1 MDKNEAQNPD
11 EIFDI
16 VDENDNVVSSGRRS
30 FIHKNK
36 LLHRAVH
43 AIFFDKS
50 GRILLQKRS
59 ALKDTYPLCYTTSCS
74 GHVDGGETYQEAL
87 LRETFEELGVKLDLR
102 DFERIG
108 KIAACAETG
117 FEFVEVYK
125 TVYEGEF
132 NIAEGEVD
140 SLKWLSPAEF
150 ETLIR
155 NSPES
160 VTPSFV
166 KVYEF
171 IKENSGRIK

>member
-11 EIFDI
+11 EVFDI
-16 VDENDNVVSSGRRS
+16 VDENDRVVSSGRRS

-43 AIFFDKS
+43 ALFFDGS

-74 GHVDGGETYQEAL
+74 GHVDSGETYQEAL
-87 LRETFEELGVKLDLR
+87 IRETFEELGVKLDLR
-102 DFERIG
+102 DFVRVG

-132 NIAEGEVD
+132 KIAEGEVD
-140 SLKWLSPAEF
+140 SLKWLEPAEF
-150 ETLIR
+150 EALIR
-155 NSPES
+155 NNPES

-171 IKENSGRIK
+171 VKENSERLK

>member
-1 MDKNEAQNPD
+1 MDKDKAQNPD

-16 VDENDNVVSSGRRS
+16 VDENDKVVSSGKRS

-74 GHVDGGETYQEAL
+74 GHVDSGETYQEAL
-87 LRETFEELGVKLDLR
+87 LRETFEELGARLGAG
-102 DFERIG
+102 DFERVG
-108 KIAACAETG
+108 KIAACKETG

-132 NIAEGEVD
+132 KIAENEVD
-140 SLKWLSPAEF
+140 SLKWLSPEEF
-150 ETLIR
+150 EALIKG
-155 NSPES
+155 SPEL
-160 VTPSFV
+160 VTPSFI

-171 IKENSGRIK
+171 VKESSQRLK